1 MSQTYLKSDHFN
13 GGGSGV
19 RPVRTLLYAMAGRQA
34 LVSKAAY
41 FALWLAAY
49 VVLGLLLAMF
59 VQSLVN
65 WLLG

>member
-1 MSQTYLKSDHFN
+1 LPEHVRFA
-13 GGGSGV
+13 GV
-19 RPVRTLLYAMAGRQA
+19 VR
-34 LVSKAAY
+34 

-49 VVLGLLLAMF
+49 VVLGLLLAVF

>member
-1 MSQTYLKSDHFN
+1 LPEH
-13 GGGSGV
+13 V
-19 RPVRTLLYAMAGRQA
+19 RFAGAVR
-34 LVSKAAY
+34 

-49 VVLGLLLAMF
+49 VVLGLLLAVF

>member
-1 MSQTYLKSDHFN
+1 
-13 GGGSGV
+13 V
-19 RPVRTLLYAMAGRQA
+19 R
-34 LVSKAAY
+34 

-49 VVLGLLLAMF
+49 VVLGLLLAVF